1 MSTYEWMLRSCW
13 GWSFW
18 PCTISNQCQPRM
30 TVDLLVVWLEGSIC
44 LRSSTYTDLIKPG
57 FDLCGF
63 SVTPLGYT
71 GVKWD
76 AGDQALQMVV
86 GSSGFAKKKRGG
98 SCWHIGKTPFA
109 SICSLSVEGS
119 SRYLCHPGGIGFTL
133 GQETSLGERR
143 HATTNCHLGWPCSKF
158 VPRMAWSELNQ
169 VSTDQRPWSFDD
181 GSDLTGQRCI
191 RSFMELFFFFLLL
204 ICMPYMFDW
213 KTISPSHCP
222 FIHWCIPGRLGC
234 QPLRDFSTSTSWL
247 EQPLRRT
254 WIFINYVRVSNYTVA
269 KFWLRSEADL

>member
-1 MSTYEWMLRSCW
+1 MLATKPYKW
-13 GWSFW
+13 
-18 PCTISNQCQPRM
+18 
-30 TVDLLVVWLEGSIC
+30 WLGHQV
-44 LRSSTYTDLIKPG
+44 LP
-57 FDLCGF
+57 
-63 SVTPLGYT
+63 
-71 GVKWD
+71 
-76 AGDQALQMVV
+76 
-86 GSSGFAKKKRGG
+86 KKKRGG

-191 RSFMELFFFFLLL
+191 RSFMELFFFFFYLFVCHICLIERLSAHHIVHSSTGVFLDGWGVNLWGTSQHLLHGWSNHSEGHGFSL
-204 ICMPYMFDW
+204 IMSESVIIQLQSSGWDRKPICSCNKLFFVVKKPPW
-213 KTISPSHCP
+213 AQN
-222 FIHWCIPGRLGC
+222 G
-234 QPLRDFSTSTSWL
+234 
-247 EQPLRRT
+247 
-254 WIFINYVRVSNYTVA
+254 TVA
-269 KFWLRSEADL
+269 CYMVAG

>member
-1 MSTYEWMLRSCW
+1 MSTYGWMLRSCW

-18 PCTISNQCQPRM
+18 PCTDIQPAGQPRM

-63 SVTPLGYT
+63 SVTPLAYT
-71 GVKWD
+71 GVKRG
-76 AGDQALQMVV
+76 AGNQALQMVV
-86 GSSGFAKKKRGG
+86 GSSGFAQKKRGG

-109 SICSLSVEGS
+109 SICSPKCWGFQQVFVSPWWDWL
-119 SRYLCHPGGIGFTL
+119 HPGPGNIAGW
-133 GQETSLGERR
+133 
-143 HATTNCHLGWPCSKF
+143 ATTNCHLGWPCSKF

-181 GSDLTGQRCI
+181 SSDLTGQRCI
-191 RSFMELFFFFLLL
+191 RSLCSCSSFFFYLVVW
-204 ICMPYMFDW
+204 YMFDW
-213 KTISPSHCP
+213 KTISQSHCP

-254 WIFINYVRVSNYTVA
+254 WIFINVRVSDYTVA